1 MHQTYNAANMHQRC
15 NAIMIHHTNDALHQQ
30 FCYHHI
36 CGYPKDTF
44 LCLQSCTYGSDSPG
58 RGKWSKCGIFLFFL
72 KLCCDQTVRVF
83 QLLSTVLKRFCLVH
97 PKNVSILVLAI
108 FLIEQFS
115 PFLPQIGDFWHCL
128 RSE

>member
-1 MHQTYNAANMHQRC
+1 MGQIPQDGENGQNVEFFY
-15 NAIMIHHTNDALHQQ
+15 
-30 FCYHHI
+30 
-36 CGYPKDTF
+36 
-44 LCLQSCTYGSDSPG
+44 
-58 RGKWSKCGIFLFFL
+58 FFL